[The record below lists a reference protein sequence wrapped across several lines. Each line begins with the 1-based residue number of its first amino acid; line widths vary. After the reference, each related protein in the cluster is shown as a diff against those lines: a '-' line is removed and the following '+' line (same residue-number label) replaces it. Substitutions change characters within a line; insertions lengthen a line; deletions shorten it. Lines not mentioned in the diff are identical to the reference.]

1 MMMNEKSQQE
11 EELENL
17 SGSDLA
23 EAYMHEQTE
32 LQSKQAESDS
42 PSEQG

>member
-1 MMMNEKSQQE
+1 MNEQSQQE

-17 SGSDLA
+17 SGSDDY
-23 EAYMHEQTE
+23 EAWRHEQTE